1 MKVKALRY
9 KDTKEFV
16 YIDHEHGGEEP
27 MIFTSTLPK
36 LQPETADL
44 EVMKEL
50 FENNDYYEGLE
61 LDFDKVELV
70 ELDIIESGEVGA
82 DIRNKLSP
90 PKNLIALL
98 EVFFETKVGYTDER
112 RKLVNIIK
120 EEMKQAKKNID
131 YIADLL

>member
-1 MKVKALRY
+1 MKAKALRY
-9 KDTKEFV
+9 KDTKEFIH
-16 YIDHEHGGEEP
+16 IDHEHGGEEP

-61 LDFDKVELV
+61 LDFDEVELV
-70 ELDIIESGEVGA
+70 ELDIIDTGEVGA

-98 EVFFETKVGYTDER
+98 EVFFKDNVGYTDER
-112 RKLVNIIK
+112 RILVDIIQK
-120 EEMKQAKKNID
+120 EMEQSKKSID